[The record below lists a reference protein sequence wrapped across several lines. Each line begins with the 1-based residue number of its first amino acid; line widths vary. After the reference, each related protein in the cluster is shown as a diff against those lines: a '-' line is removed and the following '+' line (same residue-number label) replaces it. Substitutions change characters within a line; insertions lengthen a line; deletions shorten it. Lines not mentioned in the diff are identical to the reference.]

1 VRKYVIMGVQGS
13 GKGTQAAML
22 AEDLDLVHISVGD
35 IFRWNVQHHTKLGAQ
50 VRRTMAAGLL
60 VSDDLV
66 EGVVRERLRQHDWNY
81 GFIVDGFPRSERQA
95 EFFLESYDI
104 DGVICLDLPDSDV
117 RRRVMARRL
126 CSGCGMDY
134 NLIASSPKV
143 AGQCDACGSALE
155 TREDD
160 TEEALA
166 VRLREYHEK
175 TNPVLAIFRRK
186 EYVISVDARPDPAQ
200 VQQEIRKRLNLPP
213 YRAASASAAS

>member
-13 GKGTQAAML
+13 GKGTQATLL
-22 AEDLDLVHISVGD
+22 AEDLDLVHIAVGD

-66 EGVVRERLRQHDWNY
+66 EGVVRDRLTQHDWNY
-81 GFIVDGFPRSERQA
+81 GFIVDGFPRNERQA
-95 EFFLESYDI
+95 EFFLETYDI
-104 DGVICLDLPDSDV
+104 DGVIFLDLPDSEV
-117 RRRVMARRL
+117 RRRVLARRL

-134 NLIASSPKV
+134 NLLASSPRV
-143 AGQCDACGSALE
+143 AGQCDACGAALV

-175 TNPVLAIFRRK
+175 TNPVLEIFRRK
-186 EYVISVDARPDPAQ
+186 EYVISVDARSEPER
-200 VQQEIRKRLNLPP
+200 VQQDIRGQLSLPP
-213 YRAASASAAS
+213 YRQAAAS